1 MAQPA
6 VAAVRQLDI
15 WLSPHGFLKAAAAA
29 SDTIAVSLMLEGRK
43 MTIVSF
49 TAMGTYRVNGT
60 INEDHLVE
68 RVQTWVPNP
77 VLGDMIYDHR
87 YSDYKD
93 FGGVMFPT
101 ALHSHQGDPRINA
114 GHNWMDIRV
123 TNARGNV
130 NTDVLAVPASVQEA
144 ATPAVQA
151 ESREL
156 TDGVCRIAGGSHHSV
171 AVEFSDFVA
180 VVEAPQHEARSLA
193 VIGEVRRIIPNKPI
207 RYVVNTHH
215 HFDHSGGLRTYV
227 AQSATVVTHQGNRD
241 FFYDVL
247 FHPGPRTLA
256 PDILSTRMPWFGG
269 NRIPA
274 FETVSENM

>member
-1 MAQPA
+1 
-6 VAAVRQLDI
+6 
-15 WLSPHGFLKAAAAA
+15 
-29 SDTIAVSLMLEGRK
+29 
-43 MTIVSF
+43 MTTVSF
-49 TAMGTYRVNGT
+49 TAMDTYRVNGT

-87 YSDYKD
+87 YSGYQD

-123 TNARGNV
+123 TDAQVNV
-130 NTDVLAVPASVQEA
+130 NAAALAVPATVREA
-144 ATPAVQA
+144 ATPVVRV

-156 TDGVCRIAGGSHHSV
+156 TDGVWRIAGGSHHSI

-193 VIGEVRRIIPNKPI
+193 VIAEVRG
-207 RYVVNTHH
+207 
-215 HFDHSGGLRTYV
+215 SSRT
-227 AQSATVVTHQGNRD
+227 SR
-241 FFYDVL
+241 
-247 FHPGPRTLA
+247 
-256 PDILSTRMPWFGG
+256 FG
-269 NRIPA
+269 
-274 FETVSENM
+274 TS

>member
-1 MAQPA
+1 MSYTPNDDWPKFQVTDYTRTINYEDRSSREEYTRRQDTYPPQGGGTPLQGEQRRVFLTSGNHSWNMNGATPVAQPA
-6 VAAVRQLDI
+6 AAAVRQLDI
-15 WLSPHGFLKAAAAA
+15 WMSPHGFLKAAAAA
-29 SDTIAVSLMLEGRK
+29 SDTTAVSLMLEGRD

-49 TAMGTYRVNGT
+49 TAMDTYRVNGT

-87 YSDYKD
+87 YSGYQD

-123 TNARGNV
+123 TNAQVNV
-130 NTDVLAVPASVQEA
+130 NAAALAVPASVREA
-144 ATPAVQA
+144 ATPVVRA

-156 TDGVCRIAGGSHHSV
+156 TDGVWRIAGGSHHSI

-180 VVEAPQHEARSLA
+180 VVEAPQTVCGASRAARITAS
-193 VIGEVRRIIPNKPI
+193 R
-207 RYVVNTHH
+207 
-215 HFDHSGGLRTYV
+215 SS
-227 AQSATVVTHQGNRD
+227 SA
-241 FFYDVL
+241 
-247 FHPGPRTLA
+247 
-256 PDILSTRMPWFGG
+256 IL
-269 NRIPA
+269 
-274 FETVSENM
+274 